1 MAVLRGSSSKPGIIE
16 DEMVILSSSSTK
28 KDKFEDE
35 NLEMGLL
42 LGKYRVRD
50 GLARP
55 QHPTFVEFLGN
66 PKFAAQSTPYPTRL
80 YGTSPCSARRFG
92 LAAQREG
99 HSKAFKGTSSCAA
112 KFGFEENQLK
122 TLKTLVIQRPN
133 KGTNK
138 TVISRMNRQSFIST
152 S

>member
-1 MAVLRGSSSKPGIIE
+1 MGEFEDEMAVLRGSSSKPGIIE

-92 LAAQREG
+92 LAAQRDW
-99 HSKAFKGTSSCAA
+99 HSKDSQGTLICAA
-112 KFGFEENQLK
+112 NFGFK
-122 TLKTLVIQRPN
+122 
-133 KGTNK
+133 
-138 TVISRMNRQSFIST
+138 SRLNEGWR
-152 S
+152 